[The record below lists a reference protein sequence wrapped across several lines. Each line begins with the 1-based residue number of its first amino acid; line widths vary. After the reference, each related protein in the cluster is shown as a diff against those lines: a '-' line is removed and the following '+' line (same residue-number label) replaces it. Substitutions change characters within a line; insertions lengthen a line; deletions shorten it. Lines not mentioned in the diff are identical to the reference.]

1 MEFRFTAHP
10 RDVKNYDADRL
21 RAEYHVP
28 SVFEPGKVKT
38 VYTYDDRMI
47 IGGSCPLGELA
58 LEGEQEIGVDYFLER
73 REMGAINVGGRGSIE
88 VDGNEYALDTYD
100 GLYIGM
106 GAKKVIFRSAD
117 PERSAK
123 FYFNS
128 TPAHKSCRT
137 TRIEHKKLKPGDFGS
152 AETSSKRR
160 IYQHISPGITDSCQ
174 LVMGLTMLEPNNVW
188 NTMPCHLHDRRM
200 EAYFYFNLPDDAL
213 VFHFMGE
220 PNETRHIVVR
230 NEEAVISPSWSI
242 HSGAGT
248 HSYCFIW
255 GMGGENKVVTDVR
268 AQPMVEI
275 K

>member
-1 MEFRFTAHP
+1 MEFKHTAHP
-10 RDVKNYDADRL
+10 RDVKNYDTDRL
-21 RAEYHVP
+21 REEYHVP

-38 VYTYDDRMI
+38 VYTYEDRMI
-47 IGGSCPLGELA
+47 IGGACPQEELP
-58 LEGEQEIGVDYFLER
+58 LDCEQEIGVEYFLER
-73 REMGAINVGGRGSIE
+73 REMGAINIGGRGSIE
-88 VDGNEYALDTYD
+88 VDGNEYTLDTYD
-100 GLYIGM
+100 GMYVGLGSK
-106 GAKKVIFRSAD
+106 AVTFKSAD
-117 PERSAK
+117 PDRIAK

-128 TPAHKSCRT
+128 TPAHKNYPT
-137 TRIEHKKLKPGDFGS
+137 TKIEFKKLKQGNYGS
-152 AETSSKRR
+152 LETSSKRR
-160 IYQHISPGITDSCQ
+160 IYQHISPSNLETCQ
-174 LVMGLTMLEPNNVW
+174 LVMGLTMLEQNNVW

-200 EAYFYFNLPDDAL
+200 EAYFYFNLPEDAL

-255 GMGGENKVVTDVR
+255 GMGGENRTVTDVK
-268 AQPMVEI
+268 AQSMDYI